1 MEILQKGML
10 TTVQDGGRRGSRQ
23 SGVPVCGAMDMH
35 ALRLAN
41 LLAGNDW
48 NEAAL
53 EVTGLGPTLRFEEA
67 NIFAIAGADFGP
79 TLDGVAIETNRAHI
93 ARKGSVLA
101 LGAASAGFRA
111 CIAFCGGLDVPLVLG
126 SRSTCMTAGFGGL
139 EGRALQV
146 GDRVGFRAARA
157 FLPGMAL
164 RAVRYDMPK
173 ETALRVIP
181 GPQSDSFSE
190 KGKRSFFSGSYQIT
204 PESNRMGYRT
214 KGPAI
219 EYAAGKGPN
228 IISDG
233 IAPGAIQVPGGQPI
247 ILMADRQTVGG
258 YAKIGHV
265 ISVDLP
271 IIAQMRPG
279 DSVSFAETDVE
290 TAQALLR
297 DGARRL
303 RNLERELE
311 FSSCAYAY

>member
-1 MEILQKGML
+1 MIEILQKGML

-41 LLAGNDW
+41 ILAGNDW
-48 NEAAL
+48 EEAAL
-53 EVTGLGPTLRFEEA
+53 EITGLGPSLRFVEA

-79 TLDGVAIETNRAHI
+79 MLDGVAIKTNRAYL
-93 ARKGSVLA
+93 ATKGSVLTF
-101 LGAASAGFRA
+101 GAAKGGFRA
-111 CIAFCGGLDVPLVLG
+111 CIAFCGGLDIPLVLG
-126 SRSTCMTAGFGGL
+126 SRSTCLTAGFGGL
-139 EGRALQV
+139 EGRALRA
-146 GDRVGFRAARA
+146 GDRIGFRAART
-157 FLPGMAL
+157 FLPGMSL
-164 RAVRYDMPK
+164 RAARYDMPR

-190 KGKRSFFSGSYQIT
+190 KGKRSFFSGTYQIT

-214 KGPAI
+214 KGPVI
-219 EYAAGKGPN
+219 EFAEGKGPN

-265 ISVDLP
+265 ISADLP
-271 IIAQMRPG
+271 IIAQLRPG
-279 DSVSFAETDVE
+279 DSISFRETDVD
-290 TAQALLR
+290 TAQTILR
-297 DGARRL
+297 DTARRL
-303 RNLERELE
+303 RNLEVEMNY
-311 FSSCAYAY
+311 SYSAY